1 MSKEE
6 KNEFDPFDEDDFFA
20 DVEDEDTESEAE
32 DAEDAEDGVAAE
44 DAESGAEADDAGED
58 GDNDPPEGEQ
68 QAGEGEE
75 DAPDANA
82 LKAAADVADINK
94 AFPGLGIKTLAGL
107 KNLKRYGEL
116 RDMGI
121 SPVEA
126 FCATNAEMLQ
136 KSAEQIGAGKATGKA
151 HLQSVAKKTGAR
163 AASQMTNAE
172 RRAAR
177 EMFDEMSD
185 ADLEKLYARAT
196 RK

>member
-1 MSKEE
+1 MSEKE
-6 KNEFDPFDEDDFFA
+6 KNELDPFDEDDFFA
-20 DVEDEDTESEAE
+20 DVDDEDVDDAAE
-32 DAEDAEDGVAAE
+32 DSDDAEGAEDGT
-44 DAESGAEADDAGED
+44 DAESGAEGNEADTDDGGED
-58 GDNDPPEGEQ
+58 GGQP
-68 QAGEGEE
+68 AGEEQK

-82 LKAAADVADINK
+82 LKADGDVADINK

-107 KNLKRYGEL
+107 KNLRRYGEL
-116 RDMGI
+116 REMGI